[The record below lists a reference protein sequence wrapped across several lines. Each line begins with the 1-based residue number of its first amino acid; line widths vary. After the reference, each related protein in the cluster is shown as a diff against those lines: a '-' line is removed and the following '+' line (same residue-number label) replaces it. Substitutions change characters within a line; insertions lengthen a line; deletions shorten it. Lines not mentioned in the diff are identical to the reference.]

1 MAGMTPTYQNL
12 YIAGISVDFSNWG
25 RNVHS
30 AEAWI
35 GDLGGQIQHRGGQ
48 TFSQDF
54 TPPMK
59 LSSQDSFCL
68 RLLYE
73 SQTHHNRKP
82 YEIPF
87 NMDGIFRFYIE
98 RRGHGMQECHISYGA
113 INIVLRGVLS
123 ETPNNCLRLR
133 ILVIGKTGVGK
144 SSLIHHAFGVE
155 NALASNFERGQV
167 NIDTEFIPP
176 QNNRFVLHDSEG
188 FEAGEEHNVDI
199 VHQFIERRGNML
211 NFGERLHA
219 VWLCLETPRAG
230 GRLMETGTEDFL
242 KLKGD
247 GRLGN
252 IPVIVVFTKYDGLI
266 NQFDYDL
273 GPSGDGLNDHDI
285 KQLVERRAGIKLR
298 DTCIRPV
305 ERFAGSGI
313 PIAAVS
319 TEAGYEGSLIQL
331 IQMTE
336 NACV

>member
-1 MAGMTPTYQNL
+1 MDDMTPTYQNL
-12 YIAGISVDFSNWG
+12 YLTGISVDFSNWG
-25 RNVHS
+25 RIVHS
-30 AEAWI
+30 ADAWI
-35 GDLGGQIQHRGGQ
+35 GNLRGQIQHRGGQ
-48 TFSQDF
+48 TLSQDF

-59 LSSQDSFCL
+59 LSGQDSFCL
-68 RLLYE
+68 KLLYE
-73 SQTHHNRKP
+73 SQTHHNHKP
-82 YEIPF
+82 YDIRF
-87 NMDGIFRFYIE
+87 NMDYIFRFYNE
-98 RRGHGMQECHISYGA
+98 RGGHGTQECHIPYGA
-113 INIVLRGVLS
+113 INIVLVLADK
-123 ETPNNCLRLR
+123 PNNFPRLR

-167 NIDTEFIPP
+167 DIDTEFIPP
-176 QNNRFVLHDSEG
+176 QNDRFVLHDSEG

-199 VHQFIERRGNML
+199 VRQFIKRRGNMRNL
-211 NFGERLHA
+211 GERLHA